1 MAYAGR
7 ETFEKVLF
15 QGRAPGLAVEQIRRQ
30 GNFSMTR
37 QHFHSSFEIFYLLEG
52 ERNYFIRNRVYRIGR
67 GDLVAVGSG
76 QIHKTAMVSP
86 VHERLLLELS
96 RELVDGFSREA
107 GETDPLFTLQSRVLK
122 LTEAERALVEPLLF
136 RIVKELTEKRRA
148 YAQAVRA
155 LVEELLIFILRR
167 EASADSEFPPQR
179 GAKNRKVSEVANYI
193 CANFAEISSLDAL
206 SGRFYISKY
215 YLCRIFKEVT
225 GMTIT
230 QYINANR
237 LKRAEKLLRESSDS
251 VIRIAAASGFGNV
264 TYFDRVFR
272 ESLGVSPSQY
282 RKSAESGWANG
293 EV

>member
-1 MAYAGR
+1 MAYTER
-7 ETFEKVLF
+7 EKYEKVLF

-76 QIHKTAMVSP
+76 QIHKTTMGSP

-96 RELVDGFSREA
+96 RELVDGFSREV
-107 GETDPLFTLQSRVLK
+107 GETDPLFSLQSRILK
-122 LTEAERALVEPLLF
+122 LTEAERARVEPLLL
-136 RIVKELTEKRRA
+136 RIVEELAGKRRA

-155 LVEELLIFILRR
+155 MVEELLIFILRR
-167 EASADSEFPPQR
+167 EASSDSEFPAEQ
-179 GAKNRKVSEVANYI
+179 GAKHRKVNEVANYI
-193 CANFAEISSLDAL
+193 CANFAEISSLDGL
-206 SGRFYISKY
+206 SEQFYISKY

-237 LKRAEKLLRESSDS
+237 LKCAEKLLRESSDS

>member
-1 MAYAGR
+1 MADAGR
-7 ETFEKVLF
+7 EKYEKVLF
-15 QGRAPGLAVEQIRRQ
+15 QGRAPGVVVERIRRQ

-52 ERNYFIRNRVYRIGR
+52 ERNYFIRNRVYRVGR
-67 GDLVAVGSG
+67 GNLVAVGSG
-76 QIHKTAMVSP
+76 QIHKTTMVSP

-96 RELVDGFSREA
+96 RELVDGFSRDV
-107 GETDPLFTLQSRVLK
+107 GVTDPLFTLQSCVLK
-122 LTEAERALVEPLLF
+122 LTEQQRAWVEPLLF
-136 RIVKELTEKRRA
+136 RIVEELDGKRRA
-148 YAQAVRA
+148 CGQAVRA
-155 LVEELLIFILRR
+155 LVEELLIFILRG
-167 EASADSEFPPQR
+167 EASAGSEFPAEQ
-179 GAKNRKVSEVANYI
+179 GAKHRKVSEVADYI
-193 CANFAEISSLDAL
+193 CANFAEITSLDSL
-206 SGRFYISKY
+206 SDRFYISKY

-251 VIRIAAASGFGNV
+251 VIQIAAFSGFGNV